1 MAGAGRTQTGM
12 HIHSIPAGAPF
23 ADLLA
28 QGLLAHFCPRPE
40 DLADALVLLPTRR
53 AARALREA
61 FLRASGGRPLL
72 LPRMEPI
79 GDVDDDELLLE
90 QDLDAE
96 LAPAIGAQRRLATL
110 AQLLRAHPST
120 GGDPAMACR
129 LAASLVSLLDSA
141 ALEEVSLDRLD
152 GIVDADL
159 ASHWQASLDV
169 LKVLREAWPGHLAE
183 LGLADRAARRIAALR
198 ARIAAWAAAPPTG
211 LVVAA
216 GSTGSIP
223 ATADLLA
230 TVATLPRG
238 VVLLPGL
245 DAGMDD
251 ESWAA
256 AGEDPAHPQHGLAR
270 LLARLGV
277 AREAVAPW
285 PGAAPAHPRVALLRE
300 ALRPAATTP
309 AWAAMERPGPEAF
322 EGLRRIEA
330 PTQLEEALAI
340 ALVLREAVETPG
352 RTAALVTPDR
362 ALARR
367 VAAELARWGLGVDDS
382 GGTDLLL
389 TPPGAFLRATAA
401 LGADPGAP
409 VELLSALKHPFAC
422 AGLPRGVL
430 LSRVRRL
437 ERVALRGLRPG
448 PGVEGLRKAVEA
460 SEVADRD
467 EILAFVDLLSGPLAA
482 FAAAMQSPAVAPARL
497 CALHLGLM
505 EWLATPAAPR
515 ESELWAGEA
524 GSALRDAMMELQQ
537 ALAAFDPIPG
547 RSWPALLEA
556 MLAGQVVRAR
566 YPTHPRLS
574 IWGPLEARL
583 QGADIL
589 VLGGLNEGSWP
600 PEPPEDPWLSR
611 PMRKAFGLPPAERR
625 VGLSAHDFVQAAAA
639 PVVLLSHSR
648 KVDGAPVAPSRWL
661 QRLEAFLGG
670 HEPWTSCVDARLPG
684 WVRALDAPER
694 PSAPPTPP
702 RPCPPVE
709 LRPVELPVT
718 AVETLVRDPY
728 AVYARR
734 ILNLRPLDDVDEEPS
749 AGERGTVIHDALH
762 DLLAAGGPLP
772 GDALER
778 LLAIGRTHFA
788 PLMDRPVVRAVWW
801 PRFARLAR
809 WFVDWERERRATGTR
824 TLAVECR
831 GELRL
836 PSGFLLTAE
845 ADRIDA
851 LPDGTLGIVD
861 YKTGTV
867 PSYRQVEVGFSPQL
881 PLEAAIAREGG
892 FPGVAAAPPGELL
905 HVRLTGGAT
914 PGEARRVQA
923 RRGSPGKSPDELARD
938 ALAGLERLVASY
950 ADPRRPYLARPR
962 VRWKSAHAQYDHLA
976 RVAEWS
982 ALEAEGDK

>member
-1 MAGAGRTQTGM
+1 MR
-12 HIHSIPAGAPF
+12 IHSIPAGAPF

-53 AARALREA
+53 AARALHEA

-72 LPRMEPI
+72 LPRMEPV
-79 GDVDDDELLLE
+79 GDVDDDELLLD
-90 QDLDAE
+90 QDLGSG
-96 LAPAIGAQRRLATL
+96 LAPAIGAQRRLAAL
-110 AQLLRAHPST
+110 AQVLRAHPAT
-120 GGDPAMACR
+120 GGDPATACR

-141 ALEEVSLDRLD
+141 ALEEVPLARLES
-152 GIVDADL
+152 IVEADL
-159 ASHWQASLDV
+159 AGHWQQSLRV
-169 LKVLREAWPGHLAE
+169 LDILREAWPRHLAQ
-183 LGLADRAARRIAALR
+183 LGLSDLAARRIAALR
-198 ARIAAWAAAPPTG
+198 ARIAAWAVAPPRG

-230 TVATLPRG
+230 AVAALPRG
-238 VVLLPGL
+238 VLLLPGL
-245 DAGMDD
+245 DAAMDD
-251 ESWAA
+251 ESWQA

-277 AREAVAPW
+277 ARGAVAPW
-285 PGAAPAHPRVALLRE
+285 PGASPAHPRVALLRE

-309 AWAAMERPGPEAF
+309 AWARMPRPGKEAF

-330 PTQLEEALAI
+330 PTRQEEALAI

-362 ALARR
+362 VLARR

-382 GGTDLLL
+382 GGSDLLL

-422 AGLPRGVL
+422 AGLQRGAL
-430 LSRVRRL
+430 LASARRL

-448 PGVEGLRKAVEA
+448 PGIEGLRKAVA
-460 SEVADRD
+460 ATKAADRN
-467 EILAFVDLLSGPLAA
+467 EILAFVDGLAAPLAD
-482 FAAAMQSPAVAPARL
+482 FAAAMQSGAVAPARL
-497 CALHLGLM
+497 CALHLGFM

-537 ALAAFDPIPG
+537 ALAAFEPIPG
-547 RSWPALLEA
+547 RAWPALLEA

-625 VGLSAHDFVQAAAA
+625 VGLSAHDFVQAASA

-661 QRLEAFLGG
+661 QRLDAFLGD
-670 HEPWTSCVDARLPG
+670 HEPWTSCVDSRLPG
-684 WVRALDAPER
+684 WARALDAPER
-694 PSAPPTPP
+694 PSAPPAAP
-702 RPCPPVE
+702 RPCPPLA
-709 LRPVELPVT
+709 LRPTELPVT

-728 AVYARR
+728 AVHARR
-734 ILNLRPLDDVDEEPS
+734 ILKLRPLDDVDEEPS
-749 AGERGTVIHDALH
+749 AGERGTMIHDALH
-762 DLLAAGGPLP
+762 DFLAPGGALP
-772 GDALER
+772 ADALER
-778 LLAIGRTHFA
+778 LLGIGRGHFA

-801 PRFARLAR
+801 PRFERLAR
-809 WFVDWERERRATGTR
+809 WFVDWERARRATGTR

-851 LPDGTLGIVD
+851 RPDGTLGIVD

-881 PLEAAIAREGG
+881 PLEAAIALAGG
-892 FPGVAAAPPGELL
+892 FPGVAALPPGELL

-914 PGEARRVQA
+914 PGEAKPVRA
-923 RRGSPGKSPDELARD
+923 WRGPGKSPEELARD
-938 ALAGLERLVASY
+938 ALAGLAKLVDAY

-962 VRWKSAHAQYDHLA
+962 VRWKSAHAEYDHLA

-982 ALEAEGDK
+982 ALEREGDA

>member
-1 MAGAGRTQTGM
+1 MARKADEESGM
-12 HIHSIPAGAPF
+12 RVHSIPAGAPF

-28 QGLLAHFCPRPE
+28 HGLLADFCPRPE

-79 GDVDDDELLLE
+79 GDVDDDELLLD
-90 QDLDAE
+90 QDLGSG
-96 LAPAIGAQRRLATL
+96 LAPAIGAQRRLAAL
-110 AQLLRAHPST
+110 AQVLRAHPAT
-120 GGDPAMACR
+120 DGDPAMACR

-141 ALEEVSLDRLD
+141 ALEEVPLERLET
-152 GIVDADL
+152 IVEAEL
-159 ASHWQASLDV
+159 AEHWQVSLRV
-169 LKVLREAWPGHLAE
+169 LRILREAWPRHLE
-183 LGLADRAARRIAALR
+183 QLGLRDPAARRIAALR
-198 ARIAAWAAAPPTG
+198 ARIAAWTAAPPQG

-230 TVATLPRG
+230 AVAALPRG
-238 VVLLPGL
+238 VLLLPGL

-277 AREAVAPW
+277 ERGAVAPW

-309 AWAAMERPGPEAF
+309 AWAAIERPGAAAF

-330 PTQLEEALAI
+330 PTQQEEALAI

-362 ALARR
+362 VLARR

-382 GGTDLLL
+382 GGADLLL

-409 VELLSALKHPFAC
+409 VELLTALKHPFAC
-422 AGLPRGVL
+422 AGLQRGTL
-430 LSRVRRL
+430 LARARRL

-448 PGVEGLRKAVEA
+448 PGIDGLRKAVAATKAE
-460 SEVADRD
+460 DRD
-467 EILAFVDLLSGPLAA
+467 EVLAFVDRLAAPLAG

-497 CALHLGLM
+497 CALHLAFM

-537 ALAAFDPIPG
+537 ALAELGEIQG

-556 MLAGQVVRAR
+556 MLAGKVVRAR

-583 QGADIL
+583 QGADIV

-600 PEPPEDPWLSR
+600 PEPPDDPWLSR

-661 QRLEAFLGG
+661 QRLDAFLGA
-670 HEPWTSCVDARLPG
+670 HAPWRDCVDDRLMG
-684 WVRALDAPER
+684 WARALDAPEG
-694 PSAPPTPP
+694 PSAPPAPP
-702 RPCPPVE
+702 RPCPPPE
-709 LRPVELPVT
+709 LRPMELPVT
-718 AVETLVRDPY
+718 SIETLVRDPY
-728 AVYARR
+728 AVLARR
-734 ILNLRPLDDVDEEPS
+734 ILKLRPLDEVDEEPS
-749 AGERGTVIHDALH
+749 AGDRGTTIHDALH
-762 DLLAAGGPLP
+762 DFLADGGDLP
-772 GDALER
+772 DDALDR

-801 PRFARLAR
+801 PRFERLAR
-809 WFVDWERERRATGTR
+809 WFVDWERARRATGTR
-824 TLAVECR
+824 TLVVECE
-831 GELRL
+831 GRL
-836 PSGFLLTAE
+836 QLGSGFVVTAK
-845 ADRIDA
+845 ADRIDM
-851 LPDGTLGIVD
+851 LPDGSLGIVD

-867 PSYRQVEVGFSPQL
+867 PSYNQVEVGFSPQL
-881 PLEAAIAREGG
+881 PLEAAIAQAGG
-892 FPGVAAAPPGELL
+892 FPGVEASRPGELL
-905 HVRLTGGAT
+905 HVRLTGGSK
-914 PGEARRVQA
+914 PGEAKPVQA
-923 RRGSPGKSPDELARD
+923 WRRPGKSPEELARD
-938 ALAGLERLVASY
+938 ALAGLEKLVASY

-962 VRWKSAHAQYDHLA
+962 VRWKSAHAEYDHLA

-982 ALEAEGDK
+982 AIDREGDK